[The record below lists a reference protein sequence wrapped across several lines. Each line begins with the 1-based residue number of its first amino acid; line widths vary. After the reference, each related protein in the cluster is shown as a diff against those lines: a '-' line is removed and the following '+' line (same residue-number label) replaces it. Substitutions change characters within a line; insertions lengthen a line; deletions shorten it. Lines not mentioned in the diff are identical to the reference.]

1 MASLP
6 AAGTGLARRAAV
18 QLAEREWGEASLGLR
33 FCKRGCCSGG
43 ARGARPAGREAG
55 GWALPFDRPRATAEL
70 KWPRFADAQPDIGR
84 DKGGAKGK
92 LGGASLFKGGSD
104 GAQGQNKI
112 KV

>member
-1 MASLP
+1 MQSAERERV
-6 AAGTGLARRAAV
+6 GRGLARLEILQARLL
-18 QLAEREWGEASLGLR
+18 QRRCTRGEA
-33 FCKRGCCSGG
+33 C
-43 ARGARPAGREAG
+43 REAG